1 MTSVGRAGIP
11 AGCRAKF
18 PFDLITLSFFKLL
31 PVPLQFQLVT
41 VFLICCSEIAGS
53 C

>member
-41 VFLICCSEIAGS
+41 VFLICRSEIAGS